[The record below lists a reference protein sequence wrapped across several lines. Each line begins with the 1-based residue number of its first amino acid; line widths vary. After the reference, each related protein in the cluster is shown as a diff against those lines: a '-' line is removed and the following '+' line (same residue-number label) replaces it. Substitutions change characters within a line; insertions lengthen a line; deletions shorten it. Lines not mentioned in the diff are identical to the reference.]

1 MSDIIKIYANELF
14 YINIS
19 YYTFEF
25 ILKENKKK
33 IKIFA
38 EIKFVNLLFSK
49 IKNSKFFFVNF

>member
-14 YINIS
+14 YIS

-25 ILKENKKK
+25 ILKENKKN

>member
-14 YINIS
+14 YIS

-33 IKIFA
+33 L
-38 EIKFVNLLFSK
+38 KFLQKSNLLIYFSQKLK
-49 IKNSKFFFVNF
+49 ILNSFLLIFK

>member
-14 YINIS
+14 YIS

-49 IKNSKFFFVNF
+49 IKNSKFFFINF